1 MKACKRTLQKLN
13 IYLLVVILIFSVSIS
28 GYASETSASFVHDV
42 EGRPDINEVIN
53 NSEYEFFT
61 FRVKDVVFD
70 AESNTVTFKN
80 DQKRKA
86 DGTPDT
92 NTYIINNKTAL
103 GHYSNGDCTEDVEW
117 LITGEF
123 KCVMIVLKKGIKE
136 QVLSGMN
143 DTEIFVDG
151 LFGSF
156 TVSDDKY
163 YPELDSNAGSEVGFQ
178 RIIDY
183 NIMQGDENG
192 NLNLTTP
199 VTRAEMAQLIYNT
212 LMLQGAM
219 SGGGPNPDFSDIPV
233 DHWAFG
239 AIHYC
244 KVTGIING
252 MGDGTYAPYLTV
264 TNVQALKMI
273 VSMLGYA
280 PLAEQDGGYPD
291 GYMIAAENL
300 GITNGMTV
308 EANAP
313 ALRQDIACMLERALD
328 VPLMEQTG
336 FGSKPQ
342 YTVFDGTNGKDF
354 KTLGKEWAKIIKK

>member
-1 MKACKRTLQKLN
+1 MKASKRTLQKLH
-13 IYLLVVILIFSVSIS
+13 IYLLVATLIFSVSVS
-28 GYASETSASFVHDV
+28 GYASETSASFVYDV
-42 EGRPDINEVIN
+42 EGRPELDGIIN
-53 NSEYEFFT
+53 NIEYDFLS
-61 FRVKDVVFD
+61 FRVKDVYFD
-70 AESNTVTFKN
+70 SESNTVTFKN
-80 DQKRKA
+80 DQKRK
-86 DGTPDT
+86 DGSSDT
-92 NTYIINNKTAL
+92 NVYIINNNSAL
-103 GHYSNGDCTEDVEW
+103 SRYDDGTYSEDVEK
-117 LITGEF
+117 LIYG
-123 KCVMIVLKKGIKE
+123 KCKWVTLVLKANISE
-136 QVLSGMN
+136 QILSGMN

-151 LFGSF
+151 LFWSF
-156 TVSDDKY
+156 NDSNETY
-163 YPELDSNAGSEVGFQ
+163 YPKTDFGDNVLSFK
-178 RIIDY
+178 RITNY

-252 MGDGTYAPYLTV
+252 MCDGTYAPYLSV
-264 TNVQALKMI
+264 TNVQAIKMI

-300 GITNGMTV
+300 GITNGMTI

-313 ALRQDIACMLERALD
+313 ALRQNIAYMLERALD

-354 KTLGKEWAKIIKK
+354 KTLGKEWERIVKN